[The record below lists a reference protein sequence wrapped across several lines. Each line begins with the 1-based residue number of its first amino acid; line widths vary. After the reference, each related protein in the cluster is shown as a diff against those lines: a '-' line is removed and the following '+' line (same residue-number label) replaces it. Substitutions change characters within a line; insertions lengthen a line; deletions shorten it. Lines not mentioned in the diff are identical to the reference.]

1 MQEKE
6 EAQQSLLLEKPVF
19 PALAKL
25 SAKSSLTRRPESQRS
40 APWPALH
47 PEHSASASDPT
58 ISGAMVKGIP
68 KGGKAESKSLS
79 LQERDWLGSNSH
91 RVQLWTSTLEEQGK
105 GSVVLAWWWYW
116 TGPSSLRCREGEAGQ
131 VGAVNR
137 VVLL

>member
-40 APWPALH
+40 APWPTLH
-47 PEHSASASDPT
+47 SEHSASASDPT
-58 ISGAMVKGIP
+58 ISGAVVKGIP
-68 KGGKAESKSLS
+68 KGGKAESKSQPARKRLVR
-79 LQERDWLGSNSH
+79 LQQPQSAALDLHAGGAGEGQCGAGM
-91 RVQLWTSTLEEQGK
+91 V
-105 GSVVLAWWWYW
+105 VVLDWAVQPVLQGRRSW
-116 TGPSSLRCREGEAGQ
+116 A